1 LEEDTG
7 KLKHSNLNGKNV
19 SLVDFNRSG
28 VPLVEIVTEP
38 EIHSSSQA
46 KEFGQKLQQ
55 IIRQL
60 GVSDCDMEKG
70 SMRLEANISWG
81 MDLNYKV
88 EVKNVNSFKFIAKA
102 IDYELKRQKEI
113 LDNGVTPEQETR
125 GWDEQGNKT
134 KSQRSKETAADYR
147 YFPEPDIPPMSLT
160 DEEIETLRGQLPEL
174 PEEMIV
180 RWVKTYGLRED
191 YAGVLMADGLV
202 ADYADQVFELAN
214 EAKADINKL
223 AGEIVNKRV
232 DVSKVGPSELIEK
245 HKHDQNEFVS
255 DENELE
261 LWTREA
267 MLALPDA
274 VKDYQGGKQV
284 AIGVLVGKVMQLSK
298 GKANPGKVKEM
309 LEKNLEE

>member
-1 LEEDTG
+1 
-7 KLKHSNLNGKNV
+7 
-19 SLVDFNRSG
+19 
-28 VPLVEIVTEP
+28 
-38 EIHSSSQA
+38 
-46 KEFGQKLQQ
+46 
-55 IIRQL
+55 
-60 GVSDCDMEKG
+60 
-70 SMRLEANISWG
+70 
-81 MDLNYKV
+81 
-88 EVKNVNSFKFIAKA
+88 
-102 IDYELKRQKEI
+102 
-113 LDNGVTPEQETR
+113 
-125 GWDEQGNKT
+125 
-134 KSQRSKETAADYR
+134 
-147 YFPEPDIPPMSLT
+147 
-160 DEEIETLRGQLPEL
+160 LPEL